1 MPDLSPLVEVKF
13 GYAIPPDIQGPSRLR
28 ARTSPPLSRP
38 LDEILA
44 GAILSATG
52 GVASAH
58 HSSAMFDAK
67 HPKEISATGSRLA

>member
-1 MPDLSPLVEVKF
+1 
-13 GYAIPPDIQGPSRLR
+13 
-28 ARTSPPLSRP
+28 